1 MRTSVTLEAMPD
13 GDVGTQEAVKRMAQY
28 VNDARAN
35 PLVRL
40 TAVAI
45 VRDCGGRNADCQAR
59 AIRQYLDDHLSFIRD
74 PAGLEL
80 FHTPEWQLLQIAKKA
95 YIAVD
100 CDDVAILGAALGKAI
115 GLRARFVV
123 IGFQGLRG
131 PFSHI
136 WAELLGDRG
145 QWRELDITRSRF
157 RSVRPN
163 KFSVVEV

>member
-1 MRTSVTLEAMPD
+1 MRTSVTLESMPD
-13 GDVGTQEAVKRMAQY
+13 GDVGTQEAVKRMSQY
-28 VNDARAN
+28 VNAARAD
-35 PLVRL
+35 PLTRL

-45 VRDCGGRNADCQAR
+45 VKDCGGRSPDCQIR
-59 AIRQYLDDHLSFIRD
+59 AIREWLDDHLSFIRD

-100 CDDVAILGAALGKAI
+100 CDDVAILGAALGKCI
-115 GLRARFVV
+115 GLRARFVI
-123 IGFQGLRG
+123 IGFQGLSG

-136 WAELLGDRG
+136 WAELFGSGG
-145 QWRELDITRSRF
+145 QWRELDITRTRS